1 MEIEVGGMTGASHGE
16 KSADRALTAVI
27 READVQA
34 ISTRSVD
41 DMVKAN
47 GTDRISKSQAQVE
60 GMGWATPSI
69 LKIGQACW
77 NDGKPVPAGET
88 HIRLPKDSA
97 WPMALIVFST

>member
-41 DMVKAN
+41 DMVKAP

-60 GMGWATPSI
+60 GMGWADAINPEDRPSV
-69 LKIGQACW
+69 LERWQACASRG
-77 NDGKPVPAGET
+77 NPYQVT
-88 HIRLPKDSA
+88 
-97 WPMALIVFST
+97 